1 MTLTLE
7 VPEAFIKALGATP
20 ADAAAEMRL
29 VAAMKLHEI
38 GRVSSGAAA
47 QFAGLSRV
55 EFLSK
60 LGKYGVPAFQMA
72 PEELEEDVT
81 NALQDVR
88 RDG

>member
-1 MTLTLE
+1 LPPRRCPSAYAVKSPTDSVRE
-7 VPEAFIKALGATP
+7 P
-20 ADAAAEMRL
+20 
-29 VAAMKLHEI
+29 
-38 GRVSSGAAA
+38 
-47 QFAGLSRV
+47 

>member
-7 VPEAFIKALGATP
+7 LPEAFLKALGATP
-20 ADAAAEMRL
+20 ADAEAEVRL
-29 VAAMKLHEI
+29 AAAMKLHEI
-38 GRVSSGAAA
+38 GRLSSGAAA

-60 LGKYGVPAFQMA
+60 LGQYGVPAFQLT

-81 NALQDVR
+81 NALRDVHR
-88 RDG
+88 NG